1 MRPGYD
7 RVYGDARRPMIP
19 DLPVPKQNR
28 SMSQHDE
35 GGRTATV
42 LGALFAVVLTIA
54 GGIAMILG
62 PS

>member
-7 RVYGDARRPMIP
+7 RVYSDVRRPMIP
-19 DLPVPKQNR
+19 DLPVSNQNH

-54 GGIAMILG
+54 GGIVIILG